1 MIGGLP
7 RSRSQMINVS
17 IVLSTGVHTSLLLLS
32 FCHADLLFL
41 TRTTM
46 RAIQGAGRCFLTLP
60 SGPRKILLI
69 LIHTF
74 AREAQGRAS
83 WKRQSPSS

>member
-1 MIGGLP
+1 MTGGLP

-60 SGPRKILLI
+60 SGPRKNTSHSHSHLRKGGPG
-69 LIHTF
+69 TC
-74 AREAQGRAS
+74 
-83 WKRQSPSS
+83 